1 MERRNRRQPR
11 LSLPGDGEVK
21 DYLGIAWKAALRQLP
36 RLLRDELRSRQL
48 WEDIQQEV
56 VLAAFIAQQ
65 SRLSLKETWRLV
77 DKAVYE
83 ALVAMGLRKPKG
95 TGRWEWWEVTETD
108 YLGDGEHQPLA
119 ERAIM
124 RQGAVLLAPE
134 GGGDDD
140 EH

>member
-1 MERRNRRQPR
+1 MERRNRRQPQ

-21 DYLGIAWKAALRQLP
+21 DYLGVAWKAALRQLP

-48 WEDIQQEV
+48 WEDIQQEIA
-56 VLAAFIAQQ
+56 LAAFIAQQ
-65 SRLSLKETWRLV
+65 GRFSLKETWRLV

-83 ALVAMGLRKPKG
+83 ALVNMGLRKPRGGGK
-95 TGRWEWWEVTETD
+95 WERMEVTETE

-119 ERAIM
+119 ERAIF

>member
-48 WEDIQQEV
+48 WEDIQQEIA
-56 VLAAFIAQQ
+56 LAAFIAQQ
-65 SRLSLKETWRLV
+65 GRLSLKETWRLV

-83 ALVAMGLRKPKG
+83 ALVAMGLRKPRGGGK
-95 TGRWEWWEVTETD
+95 WERMEVTETE

-119 ERAIM
+119 ERAIF

-134 GGGDDD
+134 EVDGD
-140 EH
+140 EY

>member
-1 MERRNRRQPR
+1 MERRNKRQPK
-11 LSLPGDGEVK
+11 LSLPGDGEVR
-21 DYLGIAWKAALRQLP
+21 DYLGVAWKAALRQLP

-65 SRLSLKETWRLV
+65 GRFSLKETWKLV
-77 DKAVYE
+77 DETIYR
-83 ALVAMGLRKPKG
+83 ALVNMGLRKPKG

-134 GGGDDD
+134 DGDED